1 MALPTQTPYNPRRF
15 SNHPS
20 FMLKAALMVTLCS
33 ALATCMPTLPAWN
46 SSGVAQQIHP
56 LDQQGIQ

>member
-20 FMLKAALMVTLCS
+20 FMLKAALIVTLCT
-33 ALATCMPTLPAWN
+33 ALAACTPTPPAWS
-46 SSGVAQQIHP
+46 SSGVTQPKASA
-56 LDQQGIQ
+56 

>member
-20 FMLKAALMVTLCS
+20 VMLKAALIVTLCT
-33 ALATCMPTLPAWN
+33 ALAAYMPTPPA
-46 SSGVAQQIHP
+46 
-56 LDQQGIQ
+56 